1 MKIRWVD
8 GEQVTWRRDARAG
21 KPIEILDATAN
32 SNGSVQA
39 EVPRHVSVA
48 ALKVEE
54 EPSQMDWE
62 DNPVRTDARRCRE
75 QAMLTTASDLPIW
88 TAVATGHGAD
98 RKWGFL
104 AHGRVPVREFME
116 RDQKIISAG
125 RLSNSVSAR
134 TVRADSPLR
143 NHFHSPG

>member
-1 MKIRWVD
+1 LSRALHRRRGEGRIVWANRIGVKIQRVD

-54 EPSQMDWE
+54 EPSQRDW
-62 DNPVRTDARRCRE
+62 
-75 QAMLTTASDLPIW
+75 
-88 TAVATGHGAD
+88 
-98 RKWGFL
+98 
-104 AHGRVPVREFME
+104 
-116 RDQKIISAG
+116 
-125 RLSNSVSAR
+125 
-134 TVRADSPLR
+134 
-143 NHFHSPG
+143 